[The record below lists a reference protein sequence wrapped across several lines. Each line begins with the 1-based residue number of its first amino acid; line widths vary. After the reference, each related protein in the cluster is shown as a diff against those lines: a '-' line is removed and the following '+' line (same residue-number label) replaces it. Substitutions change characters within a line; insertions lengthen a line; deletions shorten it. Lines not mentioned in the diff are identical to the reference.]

1 MSIINF
7 LFFVLLSLI
16 LCEQCLPVQSATT
29 AISIRTKISSEGE
42 RERERE
48 RERRAQV
55 SNQSIYLI
63 TVPIIAW
70 SRCYSNSLI

>member
-48 RERRAQV
+48 REKSA
-55 SNQSIYLI
+55 SIQSINISYNGSHYR
-63 TVPIIAW
+63 VV
-70 SRCYSNSLI
+70 SLLF